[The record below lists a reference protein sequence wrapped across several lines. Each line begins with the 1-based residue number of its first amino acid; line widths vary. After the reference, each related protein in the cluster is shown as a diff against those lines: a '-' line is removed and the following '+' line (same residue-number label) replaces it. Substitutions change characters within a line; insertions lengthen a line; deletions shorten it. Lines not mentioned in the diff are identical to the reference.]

1 MIGQPLLVDGD
12 SREIIGVLPPGFRF
26 LREDPALILPRA
38 FVRSEIF
45 AGQFS
50 YQGIARLKP
59 DATVAQA
66 NADVARMIPASL
78 DDYRMPPGFT
88 RAMFDDVRLGPN
100 VRPLAEDVIG
110 DVGGVLWV
118 LLGVVGLVLLIAC
131 ANVANLF
138 LVRAESRQRELAV
151 RSALGA
157 TWGQNT
163 RELMSESLTVAL
175 VGGVLGLALA
185 EGALRVLLV
194 LRPQGLPRLDEI
206 GIDPIVL
213 AFALA
218 ISLLAGGLFGI
229 IPVLRFSTPR
239 LAAALQEGG
248 RLSSGGRER
257 HRARSVLITAEIAF
271 AVVLL
276 VAAGLMIRTF
286 QALRSVDPG
295 FVRAEEVLTLR
306 IAIPEGVVPGA
317 AETVLLHEQIAEAM
331 VRVPGVTLVGASSSV
346 TMDGNTSRDP
356 IFVEEHPG
364 PEGQVPPLRRFKW
377 ITGSYF
383 ETRGIRLVTAG
394 GSAGRMPTRCG
405 GWRS

>member
-1 MIGQPLLVDGD
+1 M
-12 SREIIGVLPPGFRF
+12 
-26 LREDPALILPRA
+26 
-38 FVRSEIF
+38 
-45 AGQFS
+45 
-50 YQGIARLKP
+50 
-59 DATVAQA
+59 
-66 NADVARMIPASL
+66 
-78 DDYRMPPGFT
+78 
-88 RAMFDDVRLGPN
+88 
-100 VRPLAEDVIG
+100 
-110 DVGGVLWV
+110 
-118 LLGVVGLVLLIAC
+118 
-131 ANVANLF
+131 
-138 LVRAESRQRELAV
+138 
-151 RSALGA
+151 
-157 TWGQNT
+157 
-163 RELMSESLTVAL
+163 
-175 VGGVLGLALA
+175 LGLALA
-185 EGALRVLLV
+185 EG
-194 LRPQGLPRLDEI
+194 PRCGCCWSCDPRGCLGLDEI

-331 VRVPGVTLVGASSSV
+331 VRVPGVTSVGASSSV

-377 ITGSYF
+377 ITGSYL
-383 ETRGIRLVTAG
+383 RDDGHPARHRPGDQLGGCPRDAAG
-394 GSAGRMPTRCG
+394 GGRDRELQP
-405 GWRS
+405 